1 MADYSTTGKNNNMAT
16 KAVNKQKQKKKC
28 AININSIPLIPGMTS
43 SQVAEW
49 IRELENANASHHQ
62 GFTDAPHHEYNDEEA
77 SFEDT
82 DFVDAPNPTSN
93 VSFWPG
99 NTAQNSSVYVESVE
113 VTGVVKAVL
122 EYDADTDLP
131 VLKLEIMGPRIR

>member
-1 MADYSTTGKNNNMAT
+1 MTT

-28 AININSIPLIPGMTS
+28 ATNINSVPLIPGMTS

-49 IRELENANASHHQ
+49 IRELENAKSSCTHGFNDKSHYQ
-62 GFTDAPHHEYNDEEA
+62 YNDEEA

-82 DFVDAPNPTSN
+82 DFVDSPSPASN
-93 VSFWPG
+93 ISFWPG
-99 NTAQNSSVYVESVE
+99 DTAQNSTVFVGSTEI
-113 VTGVVKAVL
+113 TGVVKAVL
-122 EYDADTDLP
+122 EYDADTELP